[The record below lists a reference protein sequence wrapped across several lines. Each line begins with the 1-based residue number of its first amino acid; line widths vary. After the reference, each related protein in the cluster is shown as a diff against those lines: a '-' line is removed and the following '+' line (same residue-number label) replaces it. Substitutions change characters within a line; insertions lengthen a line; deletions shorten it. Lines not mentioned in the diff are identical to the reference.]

1 MRPFEGWKAHA
12 VRDVALVAL
21 TLGLWRADAAL
32 RGETGAVAL
41 GVAVLT
47 GLLSA
52 VCGYLAHE
60 WGHLLGA
67 RLSGSVVERP
77 PSPLS
82 LFLFRFDSDRNG
94 RGAFLAMSLGGFAAS
109 AAGVALLLA
118 VLPRDVLSGQLALT
132 LTALGVL
139 ATALL
144 ELPPFFRVLRG
155 GALPRG
161 VAYSS
166 RGRTE

>member
-1 MRPFEGWKAHA
+1 MTWFAGWNAHA
-12 VRDVALVAL
+12 VRDAALVAL

-32 RGETGAVAL
+32 RGEAGAAPLV
-41 GVAVLT
+41 VAVLT
-47 GLLSA
+47 GLLTA

-77 PSPLS
+77 ASAFS

-109 AAGVALLLA
+109 AAGVALLLG
-118 VLPRDVLSGQLALT
+118 VLPRDALSGQLALA

-161 VAYSS
+161 AAYSG

>member
-1 MRPFEGWKAHA
+1 MSGHEGWKTHA
-12 VRDVALVAL
+12 VRDAALVAL
-21 TLGLWRADAAL
+21 TLGLWRLDAGL
-32 RGETGAVAL
+32 REQAGAVAL
-41 GVAVLT
+41 AVALLT
-47 GLLSA
+47 GLLTA

-67 RLSGSVVERP
+67 RLSGGVVERP
-77 PSPLS
+77 ASVLS

-109 AAGVALLLA
+109 AAGVALLLG
-118 VLPRDVLSGQLALT
+118 VLPRDALSGQLALT

-166 RGRTE
+166 RGRTQ